1 MKPVDIKEERYS
13 YGVIDPQGNFYPCHY
28 EGHHWLANRLQ
39 KDGVIPEDADAYTY
53 FEEQGW
59 LVLTGAM
66 LVDCEFT
73 FNFHPEI
80 KVYTDKGLEYNKTEK
95 TLTSQQVEAVLNYK
109 SARNQTELN
118 FNFDDMSVEEFKKLA
133 AENFDYYKD

>member
-1 MKPVDIKEERYS
+1 
-13 YGVIDPQGNFYPCHY
+13 
-28 EGHHWLANRLQ
+28 
-39 KDGVIPEDADAYTY
+39 
-53 FEEQGW
+53 
-59 LVLTGAM
+59 
-66 LVDCEFT
+66 
-73 FNFHPEI
+73 
-80 KVYTDKGLEYNKTEK
+80 LEYNKTEK